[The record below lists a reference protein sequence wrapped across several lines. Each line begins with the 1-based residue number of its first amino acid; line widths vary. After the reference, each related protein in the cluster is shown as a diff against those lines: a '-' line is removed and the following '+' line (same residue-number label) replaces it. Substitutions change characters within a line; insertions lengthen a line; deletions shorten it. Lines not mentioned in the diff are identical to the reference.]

1 MSFDALR
8 WAFEVRHEDHI
19 ALHLL
24 LRLANYCN
32 ETKNNEAWP
41 SQETLEK
48 LSAMNERTIRRKLG
62 VLVDAGLI
70 EVRTVRMG
78 LKTKN
83 FYKLTFAQADSVSA
97 PDRTECPVQ
106 EDSVSAYT
114 LTDTLKELPSERAS
128 RLPAGWAP
136 PPAADAWARAAYPN
150 MDLAN
155 ELEKFTD
162 HFLANG
168 ERKLDWTACWR
179 NWIRRAATYHRAPVV
194 RPGRLRGAELDA
206 RNAASLRASLDA
218 LYREGSEAAPE
229 LEPGAG
235 QGRLARPAGGAR

>member
-1 MSFDALR
+1 MA
-8 WAFEVRHEDHI
+8 WAVKQKTGDPVSK
-19 ALHLL
+19 LL
-24 LRLANYCN
+24 LLTLANFAN
-32 ETKNNEAWP
+32 EDGKAWP
-41 SQETLEK
+41 SINRLVRDTEISKSTV
-48 LSAMNERTIRRKLG
+48 IRKLEQ
-62 VLVDAGLI
+62 LEAAGLI
-70 EVRTVRMG
+70 ARKPTYR
-78 LKTKN
+78 
-83 FYKLTFAQADSVSA
+83 
-97 PDRTECPVQ
+97 
-106 EDSVSAYT
+106 EDGGHAYNVYT
-114 LTDTLKELPSERAS
+114 LRPTPSVTVTPPLVSEGPDPSVTVTPKPIIEPINTPPGAKPD

-136 PPAADAWARAAYPN
+136 SEAALAWATAAYPN

>member
-48 LSAMNERTIRRKLG
+48 LSGMNERTIRRKLG

-83 FYKLTFAQADSVSA
+83 FYKLTFAQADAVSGA
-97 PDRTECPVQ
+97 ERTECPVQ

-114 LTDTLKELPSERAS
+114 LTDTIKEKRERETALSEDWR
-128 RLPAGWAP
+128 PTEEVI
-136 PPAADAWARAAYPN
+136 AWAKAAFPK
-150 MDLAN
+150 MDVAN
-155 ELEKFTD
+155 ELETFRD
-162 HFLANG
+162 FYLANG
-168 ERKLDWTACWR
+168 RKFVRWDFAFR
-179 NWIRRAATYHRAPVV
+179 NWLRKSVTLAGTRAQA
-194 RPGRLRGAELDA
+194 RPARLVGAELDA
-206 RNAASLRASLDA
+206 ANRASARRSLDE
-218 LYREGSEAAPE
+218 LYNPQAPTANRLFKRYGEA
-229 LEPGAG
+229 
-235 QGRLARPAGGAR
+235 